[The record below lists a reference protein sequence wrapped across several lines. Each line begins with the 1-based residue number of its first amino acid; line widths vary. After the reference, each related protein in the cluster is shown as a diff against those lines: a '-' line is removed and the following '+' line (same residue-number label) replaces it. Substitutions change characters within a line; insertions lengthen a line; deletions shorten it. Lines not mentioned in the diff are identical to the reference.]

1 MLTCETPGLNC
12 ELWVMFTREHQ
23 MLKRRKKHRLS
34 LIGYNRSKKS
44 AIHLENVIFI
54 DIVKDLSEG
63 LYTSVKIL
71 EVVVRQIPI
80 FEI

>member
-1 MLTCETPGLNC
+1 M
-12 ELWVMFTREHQ
+12 
-23 MLKRRKKHRLS
+23 S